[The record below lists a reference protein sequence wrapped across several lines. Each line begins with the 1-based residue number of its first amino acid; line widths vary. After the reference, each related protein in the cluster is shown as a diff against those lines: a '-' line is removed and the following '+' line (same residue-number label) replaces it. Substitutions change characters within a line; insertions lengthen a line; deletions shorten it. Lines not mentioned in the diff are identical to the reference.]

1 MALFT
6 SLVHFVKMLLI
17 IGRIRMFKSLKRNFM
32 KMFREFL
39 VYHNSSLE
47 FRAKIITL
55 MISSNGEISECEKQ
69 KLKEIA
75 YNTYGD
81 DIDRA
86 ELLIAT
92 VNEYHTKIIT
102 NNGLD
107 FEHLI
112 QIVAKEVRQV
122 RRFHQKI
129 DIDMLLELHYCI
141 CEDDV
146 EDKLFQKRI
155 LEFLQNLKDEYGKV

>member
-1 MALFT
+1 
-6 SLVHFVKMLLI
+6 
-17 IGRIRMFKSLKRNFM
+17 MFKSFKRNFM

-39 VYHNSSLE
+39 VYHHSSLE
-47 FRAKIITL
+47 FRAKTITL

-75 YNTYGD
+75 YSIYAED
-81 DIDRA
+81 AERA

-112 QIVAKEVRQV
+112 QLVAKEV
-122 RRFHQKI
+122 
-129 DIDMLLELHYCI
+129 
-141 CEDDV
+141 
-146 EDKLFQKRI
+146 
-155 LEFLQNLKDEYGKV
+155 

>member
-1 MALFT
+1 
-6 SLVHFVKMLLI
+6 
-17 IGRIRMFKSLKRNFM
+17 MFKSLKRNFM

-39 VYHNSSLE
+39 VYHHSSLE

-75 YNTYGD
+75 YSTYD
-81 DIDRA
+81 DEERA
-86 ELLIAT
+86 ELLIGT
-92 VNEYHTKIIT
+92 VNEYHNKIIT

-112 QIVAKEVRQV
+112 QLVEREVRQV
-122 RRFHQKI
+122 KRFHEKI
-129 DIDMLLELHYCI
+129 DMDMLLQLHYCI
-141 CEDDV
+141 CEDD
-146 EDKLFQKRI
+146 EEEILFQKRI
-155 LEFLQNLKDEYGKV
+155 LEFLQSLKDEYGES

>member
-1 MALFT
+1 
-6 SLVHFVKMLLI
+6 
-17 IGRIRMFKSLKRNFM
+17 MFKSLKRNFM

-39 VYHNSSLE
+39 VYHHSSLE

-75 YNTYGD
+75 YSTYAD
-81 DIDRA
+81 DEERA
-86 ELLIAT
+86 ELLIGT
-92 VNEYHTKIIT
+92 VNEYHNKIIT

-107 FEHLI
+107 FEHLV
-112 QIVAKEVRQV
+112 QLVAREVRQV
-122 RRFHQKI
+122 KRFHEKI
-129 DIDMLLELHYCI
+129 DMDMLLQLHYCI

-146 EDKLFQKRI
+146 EDQLFQKRI
-155 LEFLQNLKDEYGKV
+155 LEFLQGLKDEYGES

>member
-1 MALFT
+1 
-6 SLVHFVKMLLI
+6 
-17 IGRIRMFKSLKRNFM
+17 M

-39 VYHNSSLE
+39 VYHHSSLE

-75 YNTYGD
+75 YNIYAD
-81 DIDRA
+81 DVERA
-86 ELLIAT
+86 ELLIGT

-112 QIVAKEVRQV
+112 QLVSREVRQV
-122 RRFHQKI
+122 KRFHEKI
-129 DIDMLLELHYCI
+129 DMDMLLQLHYCI
-141 CEDDV
+141 CEDDE
-146 EDKLFQKRI
+146 EDILFQKRI
-155 LEFLQNLKDEYGKV
+155 LEFLQGLKDEYGKS

>member
-1 MALFT
+1 M
-6 SLVHFVKMLLI
+6 I
-17 IGRIRMFKSLKRNFM
+17 MFRSLKRNVK

-39 VYHNSSLE
+39 VYHHSSLE

-75 YNTYGD
+75 YTIYAD
-81 DIDRA
+81 DEERA
-86 ELLIAT
+86 ELLIGT
-92 VNEYHTKIIT
+92 VNEYHNKIMT

-112 QIVAKEVRQV
+112 QLVAREVQQV
-122 RRFHQKI
+122 KRFHEKI
-129 DIDMLLELHYCI
+129 DMDMLLQLHYCI
-141 CEDDV
+141 CEDD
-146 EDKLFQKRI
+146 EEEILFQKRI
-155 LEFLQNLKDEYGKV
+155 LEFLQGLKDEYGES

>member
-1 MALFT
+1 
-6 SLVHFVKMLLI
+6 
-17 IGRIRMFKSLKRNFM
+17 MFKSFKRNFM

-39 VYHNSSLE
+39 VYHHSSLE

-75 YNTYGD
+75 YKTYND
-81 DIDRA
+81 DAERA
-86 ELLIAT
+86 EVLIDT
-92 VNEYHTKIIT
+92 VNEYHIKIIT

-122 RRFHQKI
+122 KRFHKKI
-129 DIDMLLELHYCI
+129 DIDMLLQLHDCI
-141 CEDDV
+141 CTDD
-146 EDKLFQKRI
+146 EEEILFQKRI
-155 LEFLQNLKDEYGKV
+155 LEFLQSLKDEYGKVK

>member
-1 MALFT
+1 
-6 SLVHFVKMLLI
+6 
-17 IGRIRMFKSLKRNFM
+17 MFKSFKRNFM

-39 VYHNSSLE
+39 VYHHSSLE

-75 YNTYGD
+75 YSIYVD
-81 DIDRA
+81 DEERA
-86 ELLIAT
+86 ELLIGT

-112 QIVAKEVRQV
+112 QLVARDVRQV
-122 RRFHQKI
+122 KRFHEKI
-129 DIDMLLELHYCI
+129 DIEMLLQLHYCI
-141 CEDDV
+141 CE
-146 EDKLFQKRI
+146 EDEEEILFQKRI
-155 LEFLQNLKDEYGKV
+155 LEFLQSLKDEYRKA